1 MKNIPKVAILGN
13 PNCGKTAIFNL
24 LTGLNQK
31 VSNYPGI
38 TVEKKAANVSLEKG
52 TLFSLEDY
60 PGTYSLISQSI
71 DEKIVS
77 DNIYTWIREPDSK
90 PDAIIYVADVNNI
103 RRNLYFC
110 TQLSELDIPT
120 ILLLNMSDIL
130 IDENKFDYIKLK
142 EELNILNVI
151 PFSAATHLGVNA
163 LKNVLSDLFDNPTH
177 VINSKMKIN
186 NNLLTNMQPLIKIVE
201 SVFHVKDD
209 FKNNMSLRF
218 ICNPNH
224 IKNISLNEAD
234 KNILNKGIDD
244 SVDSVND
251 DMKIL
256 LPTLESDLRYGWI
269 DQILMSCSFKKIK
282 VIERKTKSEKIDDV
296 LTHPWIGPLIFVGIL
311 YFIFQSI
318 FSWASIPMDF
328 IDSMVSSFGNQV
340 SNIMPDGL
348 LRDLLVDGIIA
359 GIGGI
364 VIFLP
369 QILLLMFFMTI
380 LEDTGY
386 MTRATFMMDK
396 FMRTMGLHGKSVLPI
411 MSGYACA
418 IPGIIS
424 TRTIDSWKERL
435 ITILILPLI
444 SCSARLPVYVLMI
457 GTFIPET
464 YLFNF
469 IGLQGFVMVV
479 MYFLGTITAFI
490 LAKIFSHFL
499 SESSNPSFIMELPD
513 YRVPIIK
520 SVIRQVFN
528 KGKLFLVDAG
538 KIIMIISIIL
548 WFLVSFPKDSSG
560 NVDIKESYAG
570 NIGQVI
576 EPIIK
581 PLGFDWKIG
590 IALITSFAARE
601 VVVST
606 LSTIYNIDDDGEGMV
621 NLKEAMLNDMNP
633 ETGQNTY
640 TPLIAISLMVFYV
653 YAAQCMATFAV
664 VKSETNGWKWP
675 IFMMVYMTLLAYGMS
690 FIVFQVGRII
700 GFV

>member
-38 TVEKKAANVSLEKG
+38 TVEKKIASVNLKRGDAFN
-52 TLFSLEDY
+52 LEDY
-60 PGTYSLISQSI
+60 PGSYSIMSQSI

-77 DNIYTWIREPDSK
+77 DNIYNWVRQPESK
-90 PDAIIYVADVNNI
+90 PDALIYVADVNNI

-110 TQLSELDIPT
+110 TQLLELDIPT
-120 ILLLNMSDIL
+120 ILLLNMNDIL
-130 IDENKFDYIKLK
+130 IEENKFDYIKLK
-142 EELNILNVI
+142 EEFNILNVI
-151 PFSAATHLGVNA
+151 PFSAVTHEGLNT
-163 LKNVLSDLFDNPTH
+163 LKDTLTDLFDNPTEF
-177 VINSKMKIN
+177 INSKMSIN
-186 NNLLTNMQPLIKIVE
+186 KNILDSMNPLLKSIEAIFHIKNDLRNNV
-201 SVFHVKDD
+201 
-209 FKNNMSLRF
+209 SLRF
-218 ICNPNH
+218 LCNPSH
-224 IKNISLNEAD
+224 IANISLNSSD
-234 KNILNKGIDD
+234 KDNLDKAVE
-244 SVDSVND
+244 SSMTLVDT
-251 DMKIL
+251 DMKPL
-256 LPTLESDLRYGWI
+256 LSTLESDLRYGWI
-269 DQILMSCSFKKIK
+269 DQILMSCSYKKIK
-282 VIERKTKSEKIDDV
+282 VIERKTKSEKIDNI
-296 LTHPWIGPLIFVGIL
+296 LTHAWIGPLIFIGIL

-318 FSWASIPMDF
+318 FSWATIPMDF
-328 IDSMVSSFGNQV
+328 IDSLITSFGNYIY
-340 SNIMPDGL
+340 NIMPDSL

-386 MTRATFMMDK
+386 MTRATFIMDR
-396 FMRTMGLHGKSVLPI
+396 FMRSMGLHGKSVLPI

-464 YLFNF
+464 YLFNV

-479 MYFLGTITAFI
+479 MYFLGTVTAFI
-490 LAKIFSHFL
+490 LAKVFSRFL
-499 SESSNPSFIMELPD
+499 SESSNPSFIMELPA
-513 YRVPIIK
+513 YRFPIIR
-520 SVIRQVFN
+520 SVIRQVLN
-528 KGKLFLVDAG
+528 RGKLFLVDAG
-538 KIIMIISIIL
+538 KIIMIISVVL
-548 WFLVSFPKDSSG
+548 WFLVSFPKNASG
-560 NVDIKESYAG
+560 DIDITQSYAG
-570 NIGQVI
+570 SIGQTI
-576 EPIIK
+576 EPIIQ

-606 LSTIYNIDDDGEGMV
+606 LSTIYNIDDDGENMV
-621 NLKEAMLNDMNP
+621 NLKEAMLKDVNP
-633 ETGQNTY
+633 RTGQNTY

-664 VKSETNGWKWP
+664 VKTETNGWKWP

-690 FIVFQVGRII
+690 FMVFQVGRMI